1 MIAKARKCNFKEFVN
16 RFSLEDASYAV
27 EYLEAGPELGKE
39 IANEVLQR
47 HRDKV
52 EGYENQ
58 RTDEYRSRR
67 LDGGLMN
74 EVLIHAVRIQ
84 AQSVLK
90 VLAEVGGYVWGREPY
105 TFMRPFAHLIHF
117 HPKVKDRLESILT
130 TSPPGD
136 EETQQLQCYV
146 SFVEEHLLP
155 LMHQFDD
162 AEDPKARRVRHE
174 DLWYLF
180 KPGEL
185 VYVPSNTLQKAWGDD
200 TGSLGYRNR
209 ACQSIW
215 RIELLQPHAGD
226 FNNFIYGSAEVGTD
240 AMAYLHFVDFDGT
253 AYRPV
258 LLNVG
263 IPGYN
268 GSKDIR
274 KLELYP
280 LRFAQESEALLAEHR
295 AMGLRFTECIEKRRV
310 TYKAWTLLTDPTG
323 RYWVNSAG
331 QTMRSPEF
339 IEGDVIID
347 FQEAFKTCPHWKLF
361 YGPDTAGWES
371 RIETNG
377 DEFPIFLWSDTTRT
391 KLLFSW
397 PHVVV
402 SSDDIGFLEAAQFR
416 QKHTYGV
423 SGLEKPVD
431 EDLAILPRRLFG
443 YALRERRFVFLDVK
457 EVKVGYQPLD
467 MDPFQF
473 LQIDPDNK
481 RTIKCLV
488 SDHFRTKKARKA
500 GEIAS
505 QDPIPGKGRN
515 LVFLLHGPPRVG
527 KTATVEAVAQAYR
540 KPLFSITSGSLG
552 ATPASVEVSLAQIF
566 HLANVWDCILL
577 LDEADV
583 FLEEREK
590 KDLSRNAVVSVFL
603 RVMEYYGGILFLTT
617 NRPGQLDEAVKSR
630 VHSTLLYKALDFQQT
645 REIFR
650 LNIER
655 LELIERQLQAN
666 PEPPQ
671 VRLHS
676 DKSGILAFAEK
687 HWHKHDNDELG
698 QWNGRQ
704 IRNGFILAAALARS
718 DGDYDGYD
726 GVDDN
731 GHGPLTAVVTER
743 HFEFVARNVTNFD
756 VYMAKARRGLDSERA
771 HSRMDRPDHFIM
783 NEERSARHQRRTAA
797 ATSNTQLSSSYYPS
811 ASQSAPAMPSPAP
824 QPQVMNTGYAYS
836 QMGYNPG
843 PSIMSWPVHPGVQTS
858 MMPIAPSAMPAP
870 PPPSLHGMGGP
881 PPPQQATGGA
891 STIEGTNGLESRQG

>member
-1 MIAKARKCNFKEFVN
+1 MDVASGDPLRLATSASAELEATVEELDTPNSPAAPPLDLPKEPEGGQKSPNSVCSKCMANGNSNVQADKNWLANRQVDEESSADTGSKVLKATLQAAPQVPMIAKARKCNFKEFVN
-16 RFSLEDASYAV
+16 RFTLEEASYAV

-52 EGYENQ
+52 EGYEDQ
-58 RTDEYRSRR
+58 KTDEYKSRR

-74 EVLIHAVRIQ
+74 EALIHAVRIQ

-117 HPKVKDRLESILT
+117 HPKVKDRLESILA
-130 TSPPGD
+130 TSLPGGD

-155 LMHQFDD
+155 LVHQFDD
-162 AEDPKARRVRHE
+162 ATQDSKARRVRHE

-185 VYVPSNTLQKAWGDD
+185 VYVPINTLKKVWGDD
-200 TGSLGYRNR
+200 TGSFGYKNR
-209 ACQSIW
+209 VCQSIW
-215 RIELLQPHAGD
+215 RIEILQPHAGD
-226 FNNFIYGSAEVGTD
+226 FNNFIYGSADVDTEAV
-240 AMAYLHFVDFDGT
+240 ACLHFVDYDGS
-253 AYRPV
+253 AYKPV
-258 LLNVG
+258 PFNVR

-274 KLELYP
+274 KLEVYP
-280 LRFAQESEALLAEHR
+280 LRFALDSEALLVEHR
-295 AMGLRFTECIEKRRV
+295 ALGLRFTECIEQRRV
-310 TYKAWTLLTDPTG
+310 MYKAWTLLTEPNG

-331 QTMRSPEF
+331 KRMHSPEF

-347 FQEAFKTCPHWKLF
+347 FQEAFNACPHWKSY
-361 YGPDTAGWES
+361 YGLDSHSWES
-371 RIETNG
+371 RIETSS
-377 DEFPIFLWSDTTRT
+377 DQFPIFLWSDTTRT

-402 SSDDIGFLEAAQFR
+402 STDDIGFLEGAPFR
-416 QKHTYGV
+416 QKHPYGV
-423 SGLEKPVD
+423 SGLEKPID

-443 YALRERRFVFLDVK
+443 YALRERKFVFLDVK
-457 EVKVGYQPLD
+457 EVRVGYQTLD
-467 MDPFQF
+467 TDPFQF

-488 SDHFRTKKARKA
+488 SDHFDTKKARKA

-515 LVFLLHGPPRVG
+515 LVFLLHGPPGVG

-540 KPLFSITSGSLG
+540 KPLFSITSGDLG
-552 ATPASVEVSLAQIF
+552 DTPASVESSLAEIF

-603 RVMEYYGGILFLTT
+603 RVMEYYSGILFLTT

-630 VHSTLLYKALDFQQT
+630 VHSTLLYQSLDFQQT

-655 LELIERQLQAN
+655 LELIERQRQAN
-666 PEPPQ
+666 PKPPR

-676 DKSGILAFAEK
+676 DRSGILAFAEK
-687 HWHKHDNDELG
+687 HWHEHENDELG

-704 IRNGFILAAALARS
+704 IRNAFILAAALARS
-718 DGDYDGYD
+718 DGDYDGLDSVD
-726 GVDDN
+726 GKED
-731 GHGPLTAVVTER
+731 GPTTAVVTER
-743 HFEFVARNVTNFD
+743 HFEFVACSVTTFD
-756 VYMAKARRGLDSERA
+756 KYMARARGGLDSERA
-771 HSRMDRPDHFIM
+771 RIRMDRPDRF
-783 NEERSARHQRRTAA
+783 
-797 ATSNTQLSSSYYPS
+797 
-811 ASQSAPAMPSPAP
+811 
-824 QPQVMNTGYAYS
+824 VMG
-836 QMGYNPG
+836 
-843 PSIMSWPVHPGVQTS
+843 
-858 MMPIAPSAMPAP
+858 
-870 PPPSLHGMGGP
+870 
-881 PPPQQATGGA
+881 
-891 STIEGTNGLESRQG
+891 EGNYRPLLAHSRAVLT